1 MRRPTLI
8 LALVLVALGLVWILQ
23 GLGILTGGSFMVGDR
38 RWALA
43 GVAAVVVG
51 AVIGLRA
58 RQSGPAG

>member
-1 MRRPTLI
+1 MRRPTVI
-8 LALVLVALGLVWILQ
+8 LAFVLVALGLVWILQ

-58 RQSGPAG
+58 RQGGPAG

>member
-1 MRRPTLI
+1 MRGPTLI
-8 LALVLVALGLVWILQ
+8 LAFVLVAVGVVWVLQ

-43 GVAAVVVG
+43 GVAAVAVG

-58 RQSGPAG
+58 RRTGRAG